1 MLLLEI
7 INDNQLRVTK
17 SSVFKTIS
25 AEVHRLN
32 YYIYLCLLQMK
43 SHAEVEDPHMDCSK
57 YLTVKNDMVIWID
70 QTEF

>member
-25 AEVHRLN
+25 
-32 YYIYLCLLQMK
+32 
-43 SHAEVEDPHMDCSK
+43 AEVEDPHMDCSK